1 MRAEEHT
8 GIGMDSFALWCE
20 LSSKGI
26 ADTMVGRAY
35 APVEVNRVLVAV
47 RHEAEHGLD
56 VRIHKATQGSL
67 QVTAKLENVRWH
79 ARITESLGGGSAANL
94 KIDRYAVLLRYV
106 PLVCE
111 TGLNHDA
118 PHDAAESTLVLI
130 WCGKHPSDLFD
141 ARKKHW
147 ESRGFPHM
155 HRLCVPPQ
163 GSLDVPAKYTATRA
177 VASIL
182 HSIFGGPE
190 RRFFNFRWQHIA
202 LAVDSVCLGPHE
214 SIRFCSSRVLI
225 ASWFAGRAR
234 LFRAVLGNIL
244 RVRGPDFLGQLG
256 GTY

>member
-1 MRAEEHT
+1 
-8 GIGMDSFALWCE
+8 MDSFALWCE

-56 VRIHKATQGSL
+56 LRIHKATQGSL

-130 WCGKHPSDLFD
+130 WCGKHPSELFD
-141 ARKKHW
+141 ARKKPW
-147 ESRGFPHM
+147 F
-155 HRLCVPPQ
+155 
-163 GSLDVPAKYTATRA
+163 
-177 VASIL
+177 SI
-182 HSIFGGPE
+182 H
-190 RRFFNFRWQHIA
+190 A
-202 LAVDSVCLGPHE
+202 
-214 SIRFCSSRVLI
+214 
-225 ASWFAGRAR
+225 
-234 LFRAVLGNIL
+234 
-244 RVRGPDFLGQLG
+244 
-256 GTY
+256 